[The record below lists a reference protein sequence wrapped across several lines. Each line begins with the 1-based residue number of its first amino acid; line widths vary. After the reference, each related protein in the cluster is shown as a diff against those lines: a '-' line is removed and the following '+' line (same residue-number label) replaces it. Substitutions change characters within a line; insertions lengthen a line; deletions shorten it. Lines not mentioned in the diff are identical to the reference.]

1 MSKAIEETLRKLER
15 AHISEPSAPSAS
27 PPASSTSTSTASA
40 VASPAQGHDTLAHAP
55 KDLSD
60 SVSAALAAAP
70 QSSDPTSADSDAAA
84 KARSRRTVQSMYGA
98 PPGYNASMG
107 VGGARDSLGSGRV
120 ASGRQRNSIMVPA
133 AMHPQNIVPTTPLQL
148 PMTRLTGAEYAL
160 MANMPDDAIPNAI
173 VVKNINFIIKRE
185 ELLQTM
191 ADLGLP
197 LPYAFNYHFDGGVF
211 RGLAF
216 GNFRAPEE
224 AARAIVG
231 LNGIS
236 LLGRPLKVEYKKALP
251 GTAPPPHPNTIAMMT
266 SSAGA
271 INGLQS
277 VSDVH
282 TDINYSASHAS
293 GGYQQQQQFDQPI
306 PRQRRNPSGTGAERP
321 RSMMVFPSAMP
332 VPEQSQSQSQ
342 NQGQPSGQMQQKQ
355 QQQQHHHSTS
365 DDPSTMIDLDDK
377 DTRLLYD
384 LVSQFRHDK
393 AMAELEFPSTL
404 NTKQRQSVM
413 LIAERF
419 GLNHET
425 KGDAQGRYIRVYKG
439 LETLLESTEVRRRS
453 VASPN
458 PATLAGNNSQ
468 QTPRY
473 GSVGRSR
480 PASMLYPDTM
490 SMNGMASPPPQRM
503 NSYQQQQQPSHG
515 FAQDP
520 TRVRSYTTNYSQ
532 GSAHFS
538 SQQFQQPPQ
547 QQQQQQSQQMPQPFP
562 RSSDNP
568 GRASGNYVG
577 YPSRLYQD
585 SVVVPSRQPH
595 GPEMTQNFAA
605 RQQMHQQEERQVQRQ
620 MQLKVLQ
627 QNRQRRLSSTAEDG
641 APATASPT
649 ASESSPS
656 SAPAFRIEKPG
667 SKAIPIVKP
676 TNTNGDSASSSSGTR
691 DSSPAS
697 LALAMGERSA

>member
-15 AHISEPSAPSAS
+15 AHISEPTAPSAS
-27 PPASSTSTSTASA
+27 SPASSTSTSTSTASA

-60 SVSAALAAAP
+60 SVSTALAAAP
-70 QSSDPTSADSDAAA
+70 QNSDPASADSDAVA

-107 VGGARDSLGSGRV
+107 VGGARDSMGNGRV

-133 AMHPQNIVPTTPLQL
+133 AMHPQNIVPATPLQL

-266 SSAGA
+266 SSAGVA
-271 INGLQS
+271 NGLQS

-282 TDINYSASHAS
+282 TDINYSASHSS
-293 GGYQQQQQFDQPI
+293 GGYQQQQQQFDQPI

-332 VPEQSQSQSQ
+332 VPEQSQSQ

-355 QQQQHHHSTS
+355 QQQQQQQHHHSAS

-453 VASPN
+453 MASPN
-458 PATLAGNNSQ
+458 PATLAGNSSQ

-503 NSYQQQQQPSHG
+503 NSYQQQQQQPSHG

-520 TRVRSYTTNYSQ
+520 TR
-532 GSAHFS
+532 
-538 SQQFQQPPQ
+538 
-547 QQQQQQSQQMPQPFP
+547 SQQMPQPFP

-568 GRASGNYVG
+568 GRVSGNYVG

-676 TNTNGDSASSSSGTR
+676 TDTNGDSASPYSSTR

-697 LALAMGERSA
+697 LALAMGEHSA

>member
-15 AHISEPSAPSAS
+15 AHIGEPAAALSTS
-27 PPASSTSTSTASA
+27 PPVSSTSTSTSTASG
-40 VASPAQGHDTLAHAP
+40 VASPAQGNDTLALAP
-55 KDLSD
+55 KEPSD
-60 SVSAALAAAP
+60 SVGA
-70 QSSDPTSADSDAAA
+70 QQISDPAGTDSDAAA

-107 VGGARDSLGSGRV
+107 VGGVRDTLGNGRV
-120 ASGRQRNSIMVPA
+120 ASGRQRNSIMVPDHLQA
-133 AMHPQNIVPTTPLQL
+133 AMQPQNIVAAAPLQL

-173 VVKNINFIIKRE
+173 VVKNINFVIKRE

-266 SSAGA
+266 SSAGSA
-271 INGLQS
+271 SGMQS

-282 TDINYSASHAS
+282 TDINYPSSHS
-293 GGYQQQQQFDQPI
+293 NGGYQQQQQQQFDQPI
-306 PRQRRNPSGTGAERP
+306 PRQRRNPSGTTGAERP

-332 VPEQSQSQSQ
+332 APELNQNQS
-342 NQGQPSGQMQQKQ
+342 QGQPSGQMQKQQQQQ
-355 QQQQHHHSTS
+355 QQQQHHHPTS
-365 DDPSTMIDLDDK
+365 DDTGTMIDLDDK

-458 PATLAGNNSQ
+458 PATLAGNGSQ

-490 SMNGMASPPPQRM
+490 SMNGLASPPQRM
-503 NSYQQQQQPSHG
+503 NPYQQQQQQQQQQQPSHG

-532 GSAHFS
+532 GNANFS
-538 SQQFQQPPQ
+538 SQQFQQQ
-547 QQQQQQSQQMPQPFP
+547 QQMPQPFP

-605 RQQMHQQEERQVQRQ
+605 RQQVQQERQAQRQ

-641 APATASPT
+641 APVTASPT

-676 TNTNGDSASSSSGTR
+676 TGDSASSSAGTR

-697 LALAMGERSA
+697 LALAMGERTA

>member
-15 AHISEPSAPSAS
+15 AHFSEPAAATAPSTS
-27 PPASSTSTSTASA
+27 PPASSSTSTSTASG
-40 VASPAQGHDTLAHAP
+40 VASPAQGNDTPAVAAAAAKEP
-55 KDLSD
+55 SD
-60 SVSAALAAAP
+60 SAGA
-70 QSSDPTSADSDAAA
+70 QQISDPAGTDSDAAA
-84 KARSRRTVQSMYGA
+84 KVRSRRTVQSMYGA

-107 VGGARDSLGSGRV
+107 VGGARDALGNGRV
-120 ASGRQRNSIMVPA
+120 ASGRQRNSIMVPDHLQA
-133 AMHPQNIVPTTPLQL
+133 AMQPQNIVAAAPLQL

-173 VVKNINFIIKRE
+173 VVKNINFVIKRE

-197 LPYAFNYHFDGGVF
+197 LPYAFNYHFDGGIF

-266 SSAGA
+266 SSAGSA
-271 INGLQS
+271 SGMQS

-282 TDINYSASHAS
+282 ADTNYQSSHS
-293 GGYQQQQQFDQPI
+293 NGSYQQQQQQQFDQPI
-306 PRQRRNPSGTGAERP
+306 PRQRRNPSGTTGGERP

-332 VPEQSQSQSQ
+332 APELSQ
-342 NQGQPSGQMQQKQ
+342 NQNPSQGQKQKQ
-355 QQQQHHHSTS
+355 QHHLSTS
-365 DDPSTMIDLDDK
+365 DDASTMIDLDDK

-458 PATLAGNNSQ
+458 PAALAGNGSQ

-490 SMNGMASPPPQRM
+490 SMNGLASPPQRM
-503 NSYQQQQQPSHG
+503 NSYQQQQPSHG

-532 GSAHFS
+532 GNANFS
-538 SQQFQQPPQ
+538 SQQFQQQ
-547 QQQQQQSQQMPQPFP
+547 QQQPFP

-595 GPEMTQNFAA
+595 GPEMSQNFAA
-605 RQQMHQQEERQVQRQ
+605 RQQVQQQEERQVQRQ

-649 ASESSPS
+649 ASESSPL

-676 TNTNGDSASSSSGTR
+676 TGDSASSSSSSTR

-697 LALAMGERSA
+697 LALAMGERTA

>member
-1 MSKAIEETLRKLER
+1 L
-15 AHISEPSAPSAS
+15 
-27 PPASSTSTSTASA
+27 
-40 VASPAQGHDTLAHAP
+40 Q
-55 KDLSD
+55 
-60 SVSAALAAAP
+60 
-70 QSSDPTSADSDAAA
+70 
-84 KARSRRTVQSMYGA
+84 
-98 PPGYNASMG
+98 
-107 VGGARDSLGSGRV
+107 
-120 ASGRQRNSIMVPA
+120 A
-133 AMHPQNIVPTTPLQL
+133 AMYPQNIVPATPLQM

-224 AARAIVG
+224 AARVIVG

-271 INGLQS
+271 AGGLQS

-282 TDINYSASHAS
+282 TDISYSSPLAN
-293 GGYQQQQQFDQPI
+293 GGYQQQQQQQFDQPI
-306 PRQRRNPSGTGAERP
+306 PRQRRNQSGTGTERP
-321 RSMMVFPSAMP
+321 RSMMVFSSAMP
-332 VPEQSQSQSQ
+332 VPDQTQPQTQSHA
-342 NQGQPSGQMQQKQ
+342 QKQ
-355 QQQQHHHSTS
+355 QQQQQHHSIS
-365 DDPSTMIDLDDK
+365 EDPSTMIDLDDK

-393 AMAELEFPSTL
+393 SMGELEFPSTL
-404 NTKQRQSVM
+404 NIKQRQSLM

-419 GLNHET
+419 GMNHET

-439 LETLLESTEVRRRS
+439 LDILLESTEVRRRS

-458 PATLAGNNSQ
+458 PATLAGNTSQ

-473 GSVGRSR
+473 VSGGRSR
-480 PASMLYPDTM
+480 PVSMLYPDTM
-490 SMNGMASPPPQRM
+490 SMSGLASPPPQRM
-503 NSYQQQQQPSHG
+503 NTYQQQQQQQAPHG

-520 TRVRSYTTNYSQ
+520 TRVRSYTTNYPQ
-532 GSAHFS
+532 GSANFNG
-538 SQQFQQPPQ
+538 QQHQ
-547 QQQQQQSQQMPQPFP
+547 QQTPQPFP
-562 RSSDNP
+562 RSSDNS
-568 GRASGNYVG
+568 GRVSGNYVG

-595 GPEMTQNFAA
+595 GPEMTQNFSA

-627 QNRQRRLSSTAEDG
+627 QNRQRRLSSTAEDS
-641 APATASPT
+641 APAAAASSPT
-649 ASESSPS
+649 ALESSSPS
-656 SAPAFRIEKPG
+656 SAPAFRIERPG
-667 SKAIPIVKP
+667 SKAIPIVRP
-676 TNTNGDSASSSSGTR
+676 SGDSESSSPDTR
-691 DSSPAS
+691 HSSPAS
-697 LALAMGERSA
+697 AAEGDHSS

>member
-1 MSKAIEETLRKLER
+1 M
-15 AHISEPSAPSAS
+15 
-27 PPASSTSTSTASA
+27 
-40 VASPAQGHDTLAHAP
+40 
-55 KDLSD
+55 
-60 SVSAALAAAP
+60 
-70 QSSDPTSADSDAAA
+70 
-84 KARSRRTVQSMYGA
+84 
-98 PPGYNASMG
+98 
-107 VGGARDSLGSGRV
+107 
-120 ASGRQRNSIMVPA
+120 
-133 AMHPQNIVPTTPLQL
+133 
-148 PMTRLTGAEYAL
+148 
-160 MANMPDDAIPNAI
+160 
-173 VVKNINFIIKRE
+173 
-185 ELLQTM
+185 
-191 ADLGLP
+191 
-197 LPYAFNYHFDGGVF
+197 
-211 RGLAF
+211 
-216 GNFRAPEE
+216 
-224 AARAIVG
+224 
-231 LNGIS
+231 
-236 LLGRPLKVEYKKALP
+236 
-251 GTAPPPHPNTIAMMT
+251 
-266 SSAGA
+266 
-271 INGLQS
+271 
-277 VSDVH
+277 
-282 TDINYSASHAS
+282 
-293 GGYQQQQQFDQPI
+293 
-306 PRQRRNPSGTGAERP
+306 
-321 RSMMVFPSAMP
+321 
-332 VPEQSQSQSQ
+332 
-342 NQGQPSGQMQQKQ
+342 QKQ
-355 QQQQHHHSTS
+355 QQHHHHSTS

-458 PATLAGNNSQ
+458 PATLAGNGSQQ

-480 PASMLYPDTM
+480 PASMLYPDSM
-490 SMNGMASPPPQRM
+490 SMNGLASPPPQRM
-503 NSYQQQQQPSHG
+503 NAYQQPSHG
-515 FAQDP
+515 FVHDP
-520 TRVRSYTTNYSQ
+520 TRVRSYTTNFSQ
-532 GSAHFS
+532 GNAFN
-538 SQQFQQPPQ
+538 SQQFQ
-547 QQQQQQSQQMPQPFP
+547 QQQQQQQQLPQQPQPFP

-605 RQQMHQQEERQVQRQ
+605 RQQTHQLEERQVQRQ

-641 APATASPT
+641 APVTASPT

-676 TNTNGDSASSSSGTR
+676 TDASDDSASSSSSSSSATR

-697 LALAMGERSA
+697 LALAMGEHGA